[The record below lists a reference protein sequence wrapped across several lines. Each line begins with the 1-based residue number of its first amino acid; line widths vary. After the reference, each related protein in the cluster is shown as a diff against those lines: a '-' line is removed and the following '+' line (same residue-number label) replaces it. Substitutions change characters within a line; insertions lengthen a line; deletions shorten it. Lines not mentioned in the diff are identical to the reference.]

1 MQHKAWE
8 GKGFDMIGEALVI
21 ILLLIANGVLAMSEI
36 AIVSSRK
43 VRLQE
48 RADRGDA
55 KARAALEL
63 ANAPNEFLST
73 VQIGITLVGI
83 LAGAFGG
90 ATIAETLAGMLV
102 RIPWLAPY
110 SEAIGVG
117 VVVLCIT
124 YLSLII
130 GELVPKRLALNDPE
144 LIASNIAGPMRG
156 LSAVTR
162 PVVRL
167 LTAST
172 NLVLRVLGVR
182 PSSEPPVTEEELAV
196 LIEQGTRAGVFQE
209 AEQDMM
215 TGVLR
220 LADRQ
225 VGVIMTP
232 RTEITW
238 LDVNDPP
245 DELGRKI
252 AASGHSRFP
261 VSQDSLDNMVG
272 IVQAKDLSTRLLAGQ
287 PVDLRAIA
295 QSPLYVPETKP
306 VLQVIE
312 LFRKTRMHIALVID
326 EYGGLLGLVTI
337 NDILEDIVGDLPSVG
352 EPDQPSAVRRED
364 GSWLLEGLMPVDEIQ
379 ELLRL
384 ELPEESRGGY
394 RTLGGLMM
402 AHLGRIPSVSD
413 HFEWAGFRFE
423 VVDMDGHRV
432 DKVLVAPCRSETAQ
446 QADPE

>member
-1 MQHKAWE
+1 
-8 GKGFDMIGEALVI
+8 MIWEALVI
-21 ILLLIANGVLAMSEI
+21 ILLLIANGVFAMSEI

-43 VRLQE
+43 ARLQE

-55 KARAALEL
+55 KARTALEL

-90 ATIAETLAGMLV
+90 ATIAETLSKMLE
-102 RIPWLAPY
+102 RIPWLSPY
-110 SEAIGVG
+110 SEAIGVV

-130 GELVPKRLALNDPE
+130 GELVPKRLALNNPKQ
-144 LIASNIAGPMRG
+144 IASNIAGPMRG
-156 LSAVTR
+156 LSAITR
-162 PVVRL
+162 PAVRL
-167 LTAST
+167 LTLST
-172 NLVLRVLGVR
+172 NLILRVLGVR
-182 PSSEPPVTEEELAV
+182 PSGEPPVTEEELEV

-215 TGVLR
+215 AGVLR

-245 DELGRKI
+245 GELGRKI
-252 AASGHSRFP
+252 AESGHSRFP

-295 QSPLYVPETKP
+295 QPPLYVPETKP

-312 LFRKTRMHIALVID
+312 LFRETRCILPWSLTNTAACWASSPSTTFWKTSWGTCLQSASQ
-326 EYGGLLGLVTI
+326 I
-337 NDILEDIVGDLPSVG
+337 NR
-352 EPDQPSAVRRED
+352 QPFAARTA
-364 GSWLLEGLMPVDEIQ
+364 
-379 ELLRL
+379 
-384 ELPEESRGGY
+384 RGCWK
-394 RTLGGLMM
+394 
-402 AHLGRIPSVSD
+402 D
-413 HFEWAGFRFE
+413 
-423 VVDMDGHRV
+423 
-432 DKVLVAPCRSETAQ
+432 
-446 QADPE
+446 